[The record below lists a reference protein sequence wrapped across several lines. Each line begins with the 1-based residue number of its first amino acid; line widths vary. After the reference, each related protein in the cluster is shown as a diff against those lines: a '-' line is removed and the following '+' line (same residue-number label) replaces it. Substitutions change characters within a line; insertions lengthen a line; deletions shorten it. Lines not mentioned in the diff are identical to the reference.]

1 MADLK
6 HTYKHDH
13 AFCKMQTGSFTS
25 QTPRVNDPHEMRLV
39 PFVAQALGVIALST
53 YLIIAHHVVAAAVP
67 LLITT
72 AVALVDIQSRQR
84 PILMAI
90 GVSMLLFIA
99 VLLPSGYDLF
109 APATS
114 YAFLIIATTLEKS
127 KPLTS
132 IATFASATAA
142 LIEGYMEIGSVA
154 LSLAAVS
161 LCGTFF
167 EYRSQH
173 TRNSNSN
180 RLVLDVVKIVG
191 SLGLFPLI
199 AALYYDRLATE
210 SDESVGLG
218 LVLVTTAAVVLPLF
232 LEN

>member
-13 AFCKMQTGSFTS
+13 AFCKMQPGDFTS
-25 QTPRVNDPHEMRLV
+25 KTHRVNDSHEMRLV

-114 YAFLIIATTLEKS
+114 YADRKS
-127 KPLTS
+127 
-132 IATFASATAA
+132 
-142 LIEGYMEIGSVA
+142 
-154 LSLAAVS
+154 
-161 LCGTFF
+161 
-167 EYRSQH
+167 
-173 TRNSNSN
+173 
-180 RLVLDVVKIVG
+180 VV
-191 SLGLFPLI
+191 
-199 AALYYDRLATE
+199 
-210 SDESVGLG
+210 
-218 LVLVTTAAVVLPLF
+218 
-232 LEN
+232 